1 MLKRIDA
8 TLTVSDGSFKRT
20 KKFRPDHIFS
30 SEHLDFNFFDEI
42 TILCIDKEMG
52 NAYYDF
58 LEEKANNCFLPI
70 TASGRIKNINDA
82 KRLFN
87 SGVDRIIVNS
97 LLWGNNQETI
107 EEISNI
113 YGAQSLV
120 ASIDLIKVNNNFKS
134 FDWIKQKPRDHILP
148 EIVKN
153 RTDLFGS

>member
-52 NAYYDF
+52 DQYYNF

-87 SGVDRIIVNS
+87 SGVDRIIINS
-97 LLWGNNQETI
+97 ILW
-107 EEISNI
+107 
-113 YGAQSLV
+113 
-120 ASIDLIKVNNNFKS
+120 
-134 FDWIKQKPRDHILP
+134 
-148 EIVKN
+148 
-153 RTDLFGS
+153 